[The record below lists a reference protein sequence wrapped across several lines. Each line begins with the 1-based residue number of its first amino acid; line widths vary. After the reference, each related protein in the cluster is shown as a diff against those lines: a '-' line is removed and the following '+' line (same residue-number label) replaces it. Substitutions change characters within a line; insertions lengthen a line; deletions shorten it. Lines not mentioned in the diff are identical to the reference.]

1 MSRIIAISNLK
12 GGCSKTTTTINL
24 GAALAKSG
32 MKVLLLDLDPQ
43 YNLTKSLEWL
53 QLGDNKRYI
62 TNIIEDLV
70 NGVEFDPKEG
80 IQHHNDGMDFISAN
94 EELAGFEVSLINEIG
109 RDQFLKRYVAM
120 IKDAYDFVLIDCPP
134 SLGMLTINAFMAAN
148 GIIVPTQPE
157 MYSMDGIGKIWKTH
171 QKIQQSG
178 LNAGLKIDGIL
189 ITMMNN
195 QTNYTRQEKAVI
207 VEEIS
212 KIAPVYSACI
222 PYTVR
227 LKECSKKGVSILTHS
242 PRSKAAEE
250 YELLAKEV
258 IAREQERKENRNQFG
273 QLVSITPE
281 RKKYKG
287 GNHRTA
293 N

>member
-1 MSRIIAISNLK
+1 MSRVIAISNLK

-24 GAALAKSG
+24 GAALTKQG
-32 MKVLLLDLDPQ
+32 QKVLLIDFDPQ
-43 YNLTKSLEWL
+43 ANLTKG
-53 QLGDNKRYI
+53 LGLYHSKNFHRTI
-62 TNIIEDLV
+62 TDIIENLV
-70 NGVEFDPKEG
+70 NGENFDPFAD
-80 IQHHNDGMDFISAN
+80 IIHHGEGMDILPAN
-94 EELAGFEVSLINEIG
+94 EDLAGFEVSLINEIG
-109 RDQFLKRYVAM
+109 RDQFLKRYVEM
-120 IKDAYDFVLIDCPP
+120 IKDAYDFILIDCQP
-134 SLGMLTINAFMAAN
+134 SLNTLTINAFMAAN
-148 GIIVPTQPE
+148 GIIIPTQPE
-157 MYSMDGIGKIWKTH
+157 MYSMDGIGKIWKTY

-207 VEEIS
+207 VEEAS

-227 LKECSKKGVSILTHS
+227 LKECSKRGVSILTHS
-242 PRSKAAEE
+242 PRSKAAEK

-258 IAREQERKENRNQFG
+258 IAREQERKKNRNQFG

-287 GNHRTA
+287 GNR
-293 N
+293 

>member
-1 MSRIIAISNLK
+1 MSRVIAISNLK

-24 GAALAKSG
+24 GAALTKQG
-32 MKVLLLDLDPQ
+32 QKVLLIDFDPQ
-43 YNLTKSLEWL
+43 ANLTKG
-53 QLGDNKRYI
+53 LGLYHSKNFHRTI
-62 TNIIEDLV
+62 TDIIENLV
-70 NGVEFDPKEG
+70 NGENFDPFAD
-80 IQHHNDGMDFISAN
+80 IIHHGEGMDILPAN
-94 EELAGFEVSLINEIG
+94 EDLAGFEVSLINEIG
-109 RDQFLKRYVAM
+109 RDQFLKRYVEM
-120 IKDAYDFVLIDCPP
+120 IKDAYDFILIDCQP
-134 SLGMLTINAFMAAN
+134 SLNTLTINAFMAAN

-157 MYSMDGIGKIWKTH
+157 MYSMDGIGKIWKTY

-207 VEEIS
+207 VEEVS
-212 KIAPVYSACI
+212 KIAPVYGACI

-227 LKECSKKGVSILTHS
+227 LKECSKRGVSILTHS
-242 PRSKAAEE
+242 PRSKAAEK

-258 IAREQERKENRNQFG
+258 IAREQERKKNRNQFG

-287 GNHRTA
+287 GNR
-293 N
+293 